1 MTWLYNGSE
10 MTEVP
15 SGKPEGF
22 VYRITNLINGK
33 QYIGKKSYWA
43 SKTVQVK
50 GKKKKTK
57 VESSW
62 KTYFGSNDALIAD
75 VKEFGKENFKREIL
89 SIHATKS
96 LVSYY
101 EAKWQFQEDALL
113 QPEKYYN
120 SWIMVRVRTAHI
132 AGKEDYVQND

>member
-1 MTWLYNGSE
+1 MTWFLQDGSE
-10 MTEVP
+10 LTEIP

-22 VYRITNLINGK
+22 VYRITNLTTGK
-33 QYIGKKSYWA
+33 MYIGKKSFW
-43 SKTVQVK
+43 STKTISVA

-57 VESSW
+57 VESDW
-62 KTYFGSNDALIAD
+62 RKYHGSNEFLQAD
-75 VKEFGKENFKREIL
+75 VKELGKDSFKREIL
-89 SIHATKS
+89 SIHKSKS

-113 QPEKYYN
+113 NPEKYYN

-132 AGKEDYVQND
+132 AGKE

>member
-1 MTWLYNGSE
+1 MDWIFKNQPL
-10 MTEVP
+10 TEIP

-22 VYRITNLINGK
+22 VYRITNTISGK
-33 QYIGKKSYWA
+33 QYIGKKSFWS
-43 SKTVQVK
+43 SKTIVVK

-57 VESSW
+57 VESNW
-62 KTYFGSNDALIAD
+62 RDYYGSNDVLQSD
-75 VKEFGKENFKREIL
+75 VKELGKESFTREVI

-101 EAKWQFQEDALL
+101 EAKWQFQEDALM

-120 SWIMVRVRTAHI
+120 SWIMIRVRSAHI
-132 AGKEDYVQND
+132 AGKE

>member
-1 MTWLYNGSE
+1 MTWILSDGSIMNE
-10 MTEVP
+10 LP

-22 VYRITNLINGK
+22 VYRITNLANGK
-33 QYIGKKSYWA
+33 MYIGKKSFWS
-43 SKTVQVK
+43 SKTIVVN

-62 KTYFGSNDALIAD
+62 KSYYGSNEALQTD
-75 VKEFGKENFKREIL
+75 VKEFGTENFKREVL
-89 SIHATKS
+89 SIHKSKS

-113 QPEKYYN
+113 KPDQYYN

-132 AGKEDYVQND
+132 AGKE

>member
-1 MTWLYNGSE
+1 MTWLLSDG
-10 MTEVP
+10 TELNEIP

-22 VYRITNLINGK
+22 VYRITNLVTGK
-33 QYIGKKSYWA
+33 MYIGKKSFWS
-43 SKTVQVK
+43 SKTIVVK

-57 VESSW
+57 VESPW
-62 KTYFGSNDALIAD
+62 KTYYGSNDILQAD
-75 VKEFGKENFKREIL
+75 VKELGKESFKREIL
-89 SIHATKS
+89 SIHISKS

-132 AGKEDYVQND
+132 AGKE

>member
-1 MTWLYNGSE
+1 MTWIFEGKE

-33 QYIGKKSYWA
+33 CYLGKKSFWS
-43 SKTVQVK
+43 SKTVLVK

-57 VESSW
+57 VESGW
-62 KTYFGSNDALIAD
+62 KSYFGSNDVLIAD
-75 VKEFGKENFKREIL
+75 VKEFGKENFKREVL
-89 SIHATKS
+89 SIHVSKS

-113 QPEKYYN
+113 NPDKYYN
-120 SWIMVRVRTAHI
+120 SWIMVRVRTAHVY
-132 AGKEDYVQND
+132 GKEK

>member
-1 MTWLYNGSE
+1 MMDWIFKESSLIE
-10 MTEVP
+10 IP

-22 VYRITNLINGK
+22 VYRITNLVNGK
-33 QYIGKKSYWA
+33 QYIGKKSFWS
-43 SKTVQVK
+43 SKTIAVK

-57 VESSW
+57 VESNW
-62 KTYFGSNDALIAD
+62 RDYYGSNDILQAD
-75 VKEFGKENFKREIL
+75 VKEFGKESFKREII

-132 AGKEDYVQND
+132 AGKE

>member
-1 MTWLYNGSE
+1 MTWILSNG
-10 MTEVP
+10 EVLDDIP

-33 QYIGKKSYWA
+33 KYIGKKSFW
-43 SKTVQVK
+43 STKTVTVN

-57 VESSW
+57 VDSTW
-62 KTYFGSNDALIAD
+62 KKYYGSNEYLQAD

-89 SIHATKS
+89 SIHKSKS

-101 EAKWQFQEDALL
+101 EAKWQFQEDVLL
-113 QPEKYYN
+113 KPEEYYN

-132 AGKEDYVQND
+132 AGKE

>member
-1 MTWLYNGSE
+1 MTWFLSDGSE
-10 MTEVP
+10 LNEVP

-22 VYRITNLINGK
+22 VYRITNLTTGK
-33 QYIGKKSYWA
+33 MYIGKKSFWS
-43 SKTVQVK
+43 SKTVVVK

-57 VESSW
+57 VESPW
-62 KTYFGSNDALIAD
+62 KSYYGSNDILQAD
-75 VKEFGKENFKREIL
+75 VKELGKESFKREIL
-89 SIHATKS
+89 SIHISKS

-132 AGKEDYVQND
+132 AGKE